1 MLSSSTIFVT
11 TIAME
16 INCILPW
23 PSLFILQGIFFD
35 VRSLILGDLGWPVK
49 KGLLLLT
56 VTLSRVSQGQ
66 DLKHLKLNCCN
77 IQ

>member
-1 MLSSSTIFVT
+1 MK
-11 TIAME
+11 

-23 PSLFILQGIFFD
+23 PRLVILQDIFFD

-56 VTLSRVSQGQ
+56 LTVSRVSQGQ
-66 DLKHLKLNCCN
+66 DLKQN
-77 IQ
+77 